1 MLLSATIE
9 IASVQSSA
17 DMLRFIEFPYEHYR
31 EDPNW
36 LAPLRLDQR
45 EILDITKHSFY
56 KPAETE
62 CFLARSNGC
71 VCGRIA
77 AIMDRDYNAGRD
89 PKVGTFGF
97 YESTD

>member
-36 LAPLRLDQR
+36 VGATAVGSAGDTRY
-45 EILDITKHSFY
+45 Y
-56 KPAETE
+56 KTPV
-62 CFLARSNGC
+62 L
-71 VCGRIA
+71 
-77 AIMDRDYNAGRD
+77 
-89 PKVGTFGF
+89 
-97 YESTD
+97 